1 MPALTLDLLKEWLR
15 YEADSPDADLTISV
29 MLAAAVRHVEG
40 QTGVLFTQ
48 REVTQPIYR
57 LGARVP
63 LFYGPREGDV
73 VLSYVDNYGAPATLE
88 VTGFQGRDM
97 LAPAGGW
104 PVAISTVVATYTAGY
119 ANPEDVPEDLM
130 VAALLLAGN
139 WDANREATVTGVSTT
154 ALPMGVDALLMP
166 YRMVMA

>member
-15 YEADSPDADLTISV
+15 YEPSDGDADATLNVT
-29 MLAAAVRHVEG
+29 LAAAVRHVEG

-48 REVTQPIYR
+48 REVTQPLYS
-57 LGARVP
+57 LGGRVP

-73 VLSYVDNYGAPATLE
+73 VLSYLDGSGAPATIE
-88 VTGFQGRDM
+88 VTGFFGRDM

-104 PVAISTVVATYTAGY
+104 PIGTGYEATYTAGHVD
-119 ANPEDVPEDLM
+119 PEKVPEDLL

-139 WDANREATVTGVSTT
+139 WDANREASVTAASNV
-154 ALPMGVDALLMP
+154 ALEDGVDALLAP
-166 YRMVMA
+166 YRTMLA

>member
-29 MLAAAVRHVEG
+29 ALAAAVRHVEG

-48 REVTQPIYR
+48 REVTQPVFSLR
-57 LGARVP
+57 GRVP

-73 VLSYVDNYGAPATLE
+73 VLSYLDSSGAPETLAI
-88 VTGFQGRDM
+88 TGFHGRDM

-104 PVAISTVVATYTAGY
+104 PIGTGYEATYTAGH
-119 ANPEDVPEDLM
+119 ADPATVPEDLL

-139 WDANREATVTGVSTT
+139 WDANREASVTAASNV
-154 ALPMGVDALLMP
+154 ALEYGVDALLAP
-166 YRMVMA
+166 YRTMLA